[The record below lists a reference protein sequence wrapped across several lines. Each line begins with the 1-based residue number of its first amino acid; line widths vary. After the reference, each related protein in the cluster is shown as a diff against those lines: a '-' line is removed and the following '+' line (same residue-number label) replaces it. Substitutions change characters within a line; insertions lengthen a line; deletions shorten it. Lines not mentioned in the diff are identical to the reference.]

1 MFLFNIE
8 VFLFT
13 LSAWIS
19 QNSNHGIF
27 GKAGD
32 LQSVQN
38 EVGLKSGR
46 LLSEYNP
53 YNEEEYDY
61 IMSDDEDSNTLYS
74 DEEEFGGYLKSY
86 LNSKV
91 EENGRKQKKIRLNDL
106 AASTDSLDTI
116 KGKKKILKEIL
127 DYVKKYDNLDF
138 EELKAYIDANIQGEQ
153 GEKLKMLVDE
163 LKKYKVKYIYMK
175 SNFSYKIK
183 KLRKKMKNN
192 IRLIFMIVP
201 SLTALALLLW
211 FIVSLI
217 FPPAAPVAAIAA
229 PYAAGAGAGAG
240 AASVTVTTAAG
251 TLASGP
257 AAAAAASYAASEILV
272 PTGVYC
278 CSGGACKLIY
288 AALPQLFF

>member
-1 MFLFNIE
+1 MYVHIPCTVH
-8 VFLFT
+8 VFLHF
-13 LSAWIS
+13 
-19 QNSNHGIF
+19 QCIF
-27 GKAGD
+27 GKAGN
-32 LQSVQN
+32 LQNVQN
-38 EVGLKSGR
+38 EIGLKSGR

-53 YNEEEYDY
+53 YNEENEYDY

-91 EENGRKQKKIRLNDL
+91 EENGRKQKKIRLKEL

-153 GEKLKMLVDE
+153 GEKLKMLVEE

-175 SNFSYKIK
+175 SNFSYKVK

-192 IRLIFMIVP
+192 IRLILMIVP

-229 PYAAGAGAGAG
+229 PYAAGAGAGA
-240 AASVTVTTAAG
+240 ATVTVTTAAG
-251 TLASGP
+251 TITSGP
-257 AAAAAASYAASEILV
+257 VAAAAAFYAVGEILV

-288 AALPQLFF
+288 AALPALFF

>member
-1 MFLFNIE
+1 MYVHIPCTVH
-8 VFLFT
+8 VFLHF
-13 LSAWIS
+13 
-19 QNSNHGIF
+19 QCIF
-27 GKAGD
+27 GKAGN
-32 LQSVQN
+32 LQNVQN
-38 EVGLKSGR
+38 EIGLKSGR

-53 YNEEEYDY
+53 YNEENEYDY

-91 EENGRKQKKIRLNDL
+91 EENGRKQKKIRLKEL

-153 GEKLKMLVDE
+153 GEKLKMLVEE

-175 SNFSYKIK
+175 SNFSYKVK

-192 IRLIFMIVP
+192 IRLILMIVP

-229 PYAAGAGAGAG
+229 PYAAGAGAGA
-240 AASVTVTTAAG
+240 ATVTVTTAAG
-251 TLASGP
+251 TITSGP
-257 AAAAAASYAASEILV
+257 VAAAAASYAAGEILV

-288 AALPQLFF
+288 AALPPLFF